1 MSETAHFRVMLRV
14 EELDKDGKVVDVVSK
29 HILADYPNDDDGSSV
44 GQMSDDYYNKVVRNC
59 VHGKL
64 T

>member
-1 MSETAHFRVMLRV
+1 MTAHFRVMLIV
-14 EELDKDGKVVDVVSK
+14 QELDADGNCIEVVSK
-29 HILADYPNDDDGSSV
+29 HMLADYPNDDDGSSI
-44 GQMSDDYYNKVVRNC
+44 GQMADDYYNKVVRNC